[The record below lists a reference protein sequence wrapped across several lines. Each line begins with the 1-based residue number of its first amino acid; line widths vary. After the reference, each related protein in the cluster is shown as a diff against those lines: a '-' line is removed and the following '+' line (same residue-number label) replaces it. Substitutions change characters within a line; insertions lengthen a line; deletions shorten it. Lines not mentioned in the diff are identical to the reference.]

1 MHKDEELWRALE
13 LAQLAPFVRSLP
25 GGLQCHVDE
34 KGANF
39 SSGQVQLICLA
50 RVLLKRS
57 PIVLMDEATASVDL
71 KTDALVQQTVR
82 SALSDAT
89 LLTIA
94 HRLNTIIDYDKVAV
108 LSAGCIAEHD
118 TPHALLVQDGSL
130 FGALVDAT
138 GPESAAELR
147 ARAAA
152 SPSTRP

>member
-1 MHKDEELWRALE
+1 M
-13 LAQLAPFVRSLP
+13 
-25 GGLQCHVDE
+25 
-34 KGANF
+34 
-39 SSGQVQLICLA
+39 
-50 RVLLKRS
+50 
-57 PIVLMDEATASVDL
+57 LMDEATASVDL